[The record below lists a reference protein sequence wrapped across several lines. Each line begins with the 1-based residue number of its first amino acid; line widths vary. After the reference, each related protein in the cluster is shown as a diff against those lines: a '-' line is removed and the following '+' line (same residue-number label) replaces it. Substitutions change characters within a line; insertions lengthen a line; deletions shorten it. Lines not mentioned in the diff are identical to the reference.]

1 MFFSLCRGLCSIYRS
16 EAGNFTN
23 CQRRPDDDDDDDDDD
38 GKVDDC
44 KAADIPSGSSSS
56 SSSSSSSN
64 NNNSHWI
71 VSMNELQQQQRE
83 SNEPIYLDCISVSSS
98 VRAVDAANNGID
110 NDNEEKKEIKKLFVI
125 EGEDVNVDDDDKKN
139 RGSEK
144 SKSRGAPP
152 RLVDTS
158 RPSNWVGYFDAA
170 SLYPSSGEP
179 NTIESLLGLARAC
192 ILQERFSA
200 GATMSAKKPK

>member
-1 MFFSLCRGLCSIYRS
+1 
-16 EAGNFTN
+16 
-23 CQRRPDDDDDDDDDD
+23 
-38 GKVDDC
+38 
-44 KAADIPSGSSSS
+44 
-56 SSSSSSSN
+56 
-64 NNNSHWI
+64 
-71 VSMNELQQQQRE
+71 MNELQQQQRE

-125 EGEDVNVDDDDKKN
+125 EGEDVNVDDDDDDDKKN
-139 RGSEK
+139 RGSQK
-144 SKSRGAPP
+144 SKSRGVPP

-200 GATMSAKKPK
+200 GATMSAKKSKWQFLKKFLRSPIQHQWWVDGCVLARTHPRVKSYLPSY